1 MFSTVSVIHTIHNNT
16 QQFFVIEPTKGMTH
30 LKMYERIGGLILLNL
45 TYSLDEDSGSVLF
58 NYVEGA

>member
-1 MFSTVSVIHTIHNNT
+1 
-16 QQFFVIEPTKGMTH
+16 MTH

-58 NYVEGA
+58 NYVEGAISVH